1 MPLWLLIGNYTAFR
15 SYMPG
20 IVDEDHIFLIHSVVV
35 VFFFFSFL
43 IWLKEMLLL
52 GLLNDV

>member
-1 MPLWLLIGNYTAFR
+1 MGNYTDFR
-15 SYMPG
+15 SYMPV

-35 VFFFFSFL
+35 FFFFL

>member
-1 MPLWLLIGNYTAFR
+1 MPLWLLMGNYTDFR

-20 IVDEDHIFLIHSVVV
+20 IVDEDHIFFIHSVV
-35 VFFFFSFL
+35 VFFFFFL